1 MKPVRLT
8 QGATWNSLRVQS
20 PKAIYGVGIELR
32 VMTHDTET
40 FNDGLRGKEP
50 VKRISMM
57 KREEP
62 GVNDM
67 IVLDR

>member
-1 MKPVRLT
+1 
-8 QGATWNSLRVQS
+8 
-20 PKAIYGVGIELR
+20 
-32 VMTHDTET
+32 MTHDTET